1 MPELKNNF
9 LKSKMNKDL
18 DERLVPNGEYRNAL
32 GVNIRQSEG
41 QNVGA
46 LEVVQGNELKWSLNP
61 NMRFVGRFD
70 DEINNTIYFFTTDH
84 TGQSRADSSTEHKI
98 IKTVAGGAPITL
110 VEGYFLNFSQDNIMT
125 GISLLENL
133 LFFTDNRNQPRVIDV
148 TQSLGYHTKEEH
160 ISVAKF
166 SPYKPISVLFEQ
178 EKEVVSFSG
187 PSSITLNN
195 TTNIK
200 KGDIVYNVT
209 QDAEYGHVI
218 VTPAGASITVDKDLT
233 DVLPPGYNNP
243 SSIKIPANG
252 DVLRF
257 LRSTMSD
264 ESADPNWPGD
274 PDFLEDKFVRFSY
287 RFQYENNEYSLVA
300 PWTQPIF
307 IPDQDGFFIE
317 NIYDGVGPA
326 PGGILSNPD
335 NENNAYKSTILNF
348 FKNRVNNAV
357 LYVPFPSNQ
366 PITDYKIKSL
376 EILYKESD
384 AVVQKIVEVID
395 VNSISFSSYK
405 PQENYYEYTYQ
416 SKKPYRALPESVT
429 TRVADKVPVKALSQE
444 IISNRVVYGN
454 FADRYD
460 PPSISYTTQSG
471 PRSPEFGNDVGEYPN
486 HTLKQNRNYSV
497 GVVLYDKYGRA
508 STVIL
513 SDIVPAP
520 GEKISTLYHPYKDA
534 DDVGYVGD
542 GIYRVYDWNG
552 DALRINFQQPI
563 TEAPSSNY
571 PGTYAQSTTFNL
583 TTTLSITN
591 AGTGYG
597 IASDVPT
604 TGGSGTGMLVDINA
618 VGGGGDITDLSIA
631 NAVTGYQTGD
641 TITITGGSGTATAD
655 LTVNNT
661 TITTTA
667 PYTYTIT
674 DGDFT
679 AQMPVDSYLRGYH
692 VDYTKIISS
701 TFTGG
706 NTVIITE
713 EQIADIYE
721 YTGGYIG
728 IVPQEPKQSYVINPE
743 GWYSYRVVV
752 QQTEQDYYNVFLPGL
767 TNGFPYNT
775 AYLSVTNGGFG
786 YSLATDVGTNTI
798 AGTGSGMTVDILE
811 VDINGR
817 IVKLK
822 INQPGSLYV
831 SGTSR
836 IEVFDPSTG
845 APPASPCTALIKD
858 VPNTSA
864 AQQNKLAT
872 TPLISDN
879 INKVPRDL
887 SEVGPDQK
895 QYRSSSVKLYLRV
908 NNTPVQPAVLGDNV
922 LFFPGRIDHYAA
934 QIGAEQDLLD
944 ATNAGFV
951 TSIPFLGYYGGD
963 GNPLIAVI
971 DTDNQG
977 VGVTY
982 QAWDA
987 GQVASPPYD
996 ILPRL
1001 AVYETEPVESL
1012 LDIYWETSTTGL
1024 ISDLNELISTTFTG
1038 VISLSPVSVDFRED
1052 VYYTASPT
1060 AITSKF
1066 TALDA
1071 TGGNASG
1078 VIAKISQVV
1087 DTNGTGTTIQTDLTP
1102 LADRTFTLNQTPGPP
1117 FDEFEI
1123 ICNKDFTYI
1132 STSGGPTGVD
1142 IYVITIETTLG
1153 GNTTYHDITVDLT
1166 NLPPAAPVATAPVNA
1181 SGYIE
1186 VFDFDTFVTDVTS
1199 LTNGSNPSSTRID
1212 GLLFDIINEQKI
1224 SGGSPTS
1231 TNIFTV
1237 DPVVLGGS
1245 GFGESAVNVDA
1256 TQTTAGEIYQMELRS
1271 RDASSGF
1278 GSLTATTTITVEI
1291 KTGPILRASSGCVDD
1306 LDSGWSC
1313 PTPSRVYVPKGGFQ
1327 QTNGMCNNPSTGF
1340 PIPGDFT
1347 CEKSFNSGLNVSS
1360 LDSSWTVS
1368 NINNILTD
1376 LSAFGGIQSNAFVF
1390 AMEVVTPNPAWIL
1403 NDGNEYQFEPLANRP
1418 AGRDDEILHVFRN
1431 GGSCATGSPIS
1442 IATDWNP
1449 STLTGDPKLAYGTFS
1464 LSGGSTSK
1472 VINHGI
1478 ENIYRE
1484 SWKNC
1489 SDDDTIIGTC
1499 TGSSGQRFIGTIY
1512 IRIKI
1517 KAYDP
1522 TGVVFGS
1529 TTSPGSGTGWTYY
1542 DNNQVICER
1551 VLSWV
1556 VSDMEPYW
1564 TGITCEVGLNDP
1576 RVAKTFTCSTGTP
1589 SYPGCNSSG
1598 SVGSFT
1604 ICCP

>member
-46 LEVVQGNELKWSLNP
+46 LEVVQGNELKWSLNTD
-61 NMRFVGRFD
+61 MRFIGRFD
-70 DEINNTIYFFTTDH
+70 DEINNTVYLFATDH
-84 TGQSRADSSTEHKI
+84 TGPSRADSSTEHVI
-98 IKTVAGGAPITL
+98 IKSVAGGAPIYL
-110 VEGYFLNFSQDNIMT
+110 VEGNFLNFSQDNIMT

-133 LFFTDNRNQPRVIDV
+133 LFFTDNRNQPRVIDI
-148 TQSLGYHTKEEH
+148 TQPLGYHTKEEH

-178 EKEVVSFSG
+178 EKEVVSFGGSG
-187 PSSITLNN
+187 NSTIELNN
-195 TTNIK
+195 NTDVQ

-218 VTPAGASITVDKDLT
+218 GTPGATDITVDKDLT
-233 DVLPPGYNNP
+233 DVLPPGYNDP
-243 SSIKIPANG
+243 ASIKPPVAN

-257 LRSTMSD
+257 LRSTMTD
-264 ESADPNWPGD
+264 ESDDPLWPGD

-317 NIYDGVGPA
+317 NIYNGT
-326 PGGILSNPD
+326 GGLISNPD

-348 FKNRVNNAV
+348 FKNRVNNAI

-405 PQENYYEYTYQ
+405 PQENYYAYTYQ

-471 PRSPEFGNDVGEYPN
+471 PRTPEFGNDVGEYPN

-497 GVVLYDKYGRA
+497 GVVLYDKFGRA

-513 SDIVPAP
+513 SDVVPAP
-520 GEKISTLYHPYKDA
+520 GEKISTLFHPYKDA
-534 DDVGYVGD
+534 EDVGYSGS

-552 DALRINFQQPI
+552 DGLRINFQQPI

-571 PGTYAQSTTFNL
+571 PGTYAQATIF
-583 TTTLSITN
+583 TLD
-591 AGTGYG
+591 TGN
-597 IASDVPT
+597 T
-604 TGGSGTGMLVDINA
+604 
-618 VGGGGDITDLSIA
+618 
-631 NAVTGYQTGD
+631 
-641 TITITGGSGTATAD
+641 
-655 LTVNNT
+655 T

-667 PYTYTIT
+667 PFTYTIV
-674 DGDFT
+674 GADFT
-679 AQMPVDSYLRGYH
+679 AEIPVDSYLRGYH
-692 VDYTKIISS
+692 VDYTKVISS
-701 TFTGG
+701 LFTGG
-706 NTVIITE
+706 DTVIITQ

-721 YTGGYIG
+721 YTGGYPG
-728 IVPQEPKQSYVINPE
+728 LGTLEPKQSYVINPE

-752 QQTEQDYYNVFLPGL
+752 QQTEQDYYNVFLPGV

-775 AYLSVTNGGFG
+775 GFLRVFTGGST
-786 YSLATDVGTNTI
+786 YTLASEVPTTTSG
-798 AGTGSGMTVDILE
+798 AGVGMTVNIVE
-811 VDINGR
+811 VDINGALR
-817 IVKLK
+817 KVEIAD
-822 INQPGSLYV
+822 PGSGYV
-831 SGTSR
+831 TGDSITITGGSGSGVCR
-836 IEVFDPSTG
+836 L
-845 APPASPCTALIKD
+845 AD

-864 AQQNKLAT
+864 TQQNKIAT

-944 ATNAGFV
+944 ASNAGFV

-982 QAWDA
+982 QAWEA
-987 GQVASPPYD
+987 GQVASPSYD

-1024 ISDLNELISTTFTG
+1024 VSDLNELISTTFTG
-1038 VISLSPVSVDFRED
+1038 VLSLSPVSVDFRENVD
-1052 VYYTASPT
+1052 YTATPT
-1060 AITSKF
+1060 AITSTF

-1078 VIAKISQVV
+1078 VIASISQVV
-1087 DTNGTGTTIQTDLTP
+1087 DTNGTGTDVT
-1102 LADRTFTLNQTPGPP
+1102 ASGFFTLNQITIGPP
-1117 FDEFEI
+1117 FDEWEI
-1123 ICNKDFTYI
+1123 VCNKDFTYV

-1166 NLPPAAPVATAPVNA
+1166 NIAPNAPVATAPVNA
-1181 SGYIE
+1181 SGHIE
-1186 VFDFDTFVTDVTS
+1186 IFDFDTFVTDVTA
-1199 LTNGSNPSSTRID
+1199 LTNGSNPVSTRLD
-1212 GLLFDIINEQKI
+1212 GLLFDIINEERI
-1224 SGGSPTS
+1224 SPGPTIS

-1237 DPVVLGGS
+1237 DPVVLVGTV
-1245 GFGESAVNVDA
+1245 GESTVNVDA

-1291 KTGPILRASSGCVDD
+1291 KTGPAITSTSGCVDQNFVNYT
-1306 LDSGWSC
+1306 C
-1313 PTPSRVYVPKGGFQ
+1313 PNPTRVYVPKAGFQ
-1327 QTNGMCNNPSTGF
+1327 ATNGLCNNPTTGT
-1340 PIPGDFT
+1340 PINGDFT
-1347 CEKSFNSGLNVSS
+1347 CEKSFNSGLNVSA
-1360 LDSSWTVS
+1360 LDSSWTVF
-1368 NINNILTD
+1368 NINNSLTD
-1376 LSAFGGIQSNAFVF
+1376 LGGTYITSIVAGGTSYMAGSTYPAIGGTGGGMNITVNTVGAGGSITSATVANPGAGYTNGDIVTLSGPSSNGQVQLGGGVQSNAFVC
-1390 AMEVVTPNPAWIL
+1390 AMEVVTPNPGLGGGSGIE
-1403 NDGNEYQFEPLANRP
+1403 GNKYQFITPGSRP
-1418 AGRDDEILHVFRN
+1418 AGRDDEIYHVLRY
-1431 GGSCATGSPIS
+1431 GGSCNNSGTPLSVINDYSTGSG
-1442 IATDWNP
+1442 
-1449 STLTGDPKLAYGTFS
+1449 TGDPTKAYGIFQ
-1464 LSGGSTSK
+1464 LSGASTSR

-1478 ENIYRE
+1478 ENIYRG
-1484 SWKNC
+1484 SYKNG
-1489 SDDDTIIGTC
+1489 SDQDTIIGSC
-1499 TGSSGQRFIGTIY
+1499 LSSAPGGGFRYVGTIY
-1512 IRIKI
+1512 INIKI

-1522 TGVVFGS
+1522 TGQVLGTDRVG
-1529 TTSPGSGTGWTYY
+1529 GGAQTGWTYF
-1542 DNNQVICER
+1542 DNNLLICEKQ
-1551 VLSWV
+1551 LSWV
-1556 VSDMEPYW
+1556 VSDMFPFW
-1564 TGITCEVGLNDP
+1564 AGTCELGLNDP
-1576 RVAKTFTCSTGTP
+1576 RTNKLFTCGGGTP
-1589 SYPGCNSSG
+1589 PYHGFSS
-1598 SVGSFT
+1598 V
-1604 ICCP
+1604 CP

>member
-46 LEVVQGNELKWSLNP
+46 LEVVQGNELKWSLNTD
-61 NMRFVGRFD
+61 MRFIGRFD
-70 DEINNTIYFFTTDH
+70 DEINNTVYLFATDH
-84 TGQSRADSSTEHKI
+84 TGPSRADSSTEHAIVKS
-98 IKTVAGGAPITL
+98 VAGGAPIYL
-110 VEGYFLNFSQDNIMT
+110 VEGNFLNFSQDNIMT

-133 LFFTDNRNQPRVIDV
+133 LFFTDNRNQPRVIDI
-148 TQSLGYHTKEEH
+148 TQPLGYHTKEEH

-178 EKEVVSFSG
+178 EKEVVSFGSSG
-187 PSSITLNN
+187 NSTIELNN
-195 TTNIK
+195 NTDVQ

-218 VTPAGASITVDKDLT
+218 ATSGATDITVDKDLT
-233 DVLPPGYNNP
+233 DVLPPGYNDP
-243 SSIKIPANG
+243 ASIKPPVAN

-264 ESADPNWPGD
+264 ESETVNWPGD

-317 NIYDGVGPA
+317 NIYDGF
-326 PGGILSNPD
+326 GGLISNPD

-348 FKNRVNNAV
+348 FKNRVNNAI

-395 VNSISFSSYK
+395 VNTISFSSYK

-497 GVVLYDKYGRA
+497 GVVLYDKFGRA

-513 SDIVPAP
+513 SDVVPAP
-520 GEKISTLYHPYKDA
+520 GEKISTLFHPYKDA
-534 DDVGYVGD
+534 EDVGYSGS

-552 DALRINFQQPI
+552 DGLRINFQQPI

-571 PGTYAQSTTFNL
+571 PGTYAQATIFNL
-583 TTTLSITN
+583 TTTLSLLN
-591 AGTGYG
+591 GGTGYVVSTD
-597 IASDVPT
+597 IPV
-604 TGGSGTGMLVDINA
+604 TGGSGSGMLVDIDTVA
-618 VGGGGDITDLSIA
+618 GPGTITDLTIA
-631 NAVTGYQTGD
+631 QGGTNYQTGD
-641 TITITGGSGTATAD
+641 VITVAGGLTPATAE
-655 LTVNNT
+655 LTVNAT

-679 AQMPVDSYLRGYH
+679 AAMPVDSYLRGYH
-692 VDYTKIISS
+692 VDYTKVISS
-701 TFTGG
+701 LFTGG
-706 NTVIITE
+706 NTVIVTE

-721 YTGGYIG
+721 YTGGYPG
-728 IVPQEPKQSYVINPE
+728 LAPQEPKQSYTINPE

-752 QQTEQDYYNVFLPGL
+752 QQTEQDYYNVFLPGV

-775 AYLSVTNGGFG
+775 GFLRVFTGGSTYTLASEVTTTG
-786 YSLATDVGTNTI
+786 
-798 AGTGSGMTVDILE
+798 GTGSGMTVNIVE
-811 VDINGR
+811 VDINGALR
-817 IVKLK
+817 KVEIAD
-822 INQPGSLYV
+822 PGSGYV
-831 SGTSR
+831 TGDSITITGGSGSG
-836 IEVFDPSTG
+836 VCKL
-845 APPASPCTALIKD
+845 AD

-864 AQQNKLAT
+864 TQQNKIAT

-944 ATNAGFV
+944 ASNAGFV

-982 QAWDA
+982 QAWEA
-987 GQVASPPYD
+987 GQVASPSYD

-1024 ISDLNELISTTFTG
+1024 VSDLNELISTTFTG
-1038 VISLSPVSVDFRED
+1038 VLSLSPVSVDFRENVD
-1052 VYYTASPT
+1052 YTATPT
-1060 AITSKF
+1060 AITSTF

-1071 TGGNASG
+1071 TGGNASS
-1078 VIAKISQVV
+1078 VTASISQVV
-1087 DTNGTGTTIQTDLTP
+1087 DTNGTGTDVT
-1102 LADRTFTLNQTPGPP
+1102 ANGWFTLNQVTFGPP
-1117 FDEFEI
+1117 FDEWEI
-1123 ICNKDFTYI
+1123 LCNKDFTYV
-1132 STSGGPTGVD
+1132 STSGGPTGKD
-1142 IYVITIETTLG
+1142 IYVITIETILG
-1153 GNTTYHDITVDLT
+1153 GNITYHDITVDLT
-1166 NLPPAAPVATAPVNA
+1166 NIAPNSPVATAPVNA
-1181 SGYIE
+1181 SGHIE
-1186 VFDFDTFVTDVTS
+1186 IFDFDTFVTDVTA
-1199 LTNGSNPSSTRID
+1199 LTNGSNPVSTRLD
-1212 GLLFDIINEQKI
+1212 GLLFDIINEERI
-1224 SGGSPTS
+1224 SPGPTVS

-1237 DPVVLGGS
+1237 DPVVLVGTV
-1245 GFGESAVNVDA
+1245 GESTVNVDA
-1256 TQTTAGEIYQMELRS
+1256 TQTTAGEVYQMELRS

-1291 KTGPILRASSGCVDD
+1291 KTGPAITATSGCVDQNFVNYT
-1306 LDSGWSC
+1306 C
-1313 PTPSRVYVPKGGFQ
+1313 PNPTRVYVPKAGFQ
-1327 QTNGMCNNPSTGF
+1327 STNGLCNNPTTGA
-1340 PIPGDFT
+1340 PIFGDFT
-1347 CEKSFNSGLNVSS
+1347 CEKSFNSGLNVSA
-1360 LDSSWTVS
+1360 LDSSWTVF
-1368 NINNILTD
+1368 NINNSLTD
-1376 LSAFGGIQSNAFVF
+1376 LGGTYITSIVVPGTSYMAGSTYPAIGGSGGGMTVTVNTVGAGGSITSATVANPGAGYANGDIVTLSGPSSNGQVQLGGGIQSNAFVF
-1390 AMEVVTPNPAWIL
+1390 AMEVVTPNPGLGGGSGIE
-1403 NDGNEYQFEPLANRP
+1403 GNKYQFLPPASRP
-1418 AGRDDEILHVFRN
+1418 AGRDDEIHHVFRY
-1431 GGSCATGSPIS
+1431 GGSCNNSGTPFTIS
-1442 IATDWNP
+1442 ND
-1449 STLTGDPKLAYGTFS
+1449 Y
-1464 LSGGSTSK
+1464 STS
-1472 VINHGI
+1472 
-1478 ENIYRE
+1478 
-1484 SWKNC
+1484 
-1489 SDDDTIIGTC
+1489 T
-1499 TGSSGQRFIGTIY
+1499 
-1512 IRIKI
+1512 
-1517 KAYDP
+1517 
-1522 TGVVFGS
+1522 
-1529 TTSPGSGTGWTYY
+1529 
-1542 DNNQVICER
+1542 
-1551 VLSWV
+1551 
-1556 VSDMEPYW
+1556 
-1564 TGITCEVGLNDP
+1564 
-1576 RVAKTFTCSTGTP
+1576 
-1589 SYPGCNSSG
+1589 
-1598 SVGSFT
+1598 
-1604 ICCP
+1604 